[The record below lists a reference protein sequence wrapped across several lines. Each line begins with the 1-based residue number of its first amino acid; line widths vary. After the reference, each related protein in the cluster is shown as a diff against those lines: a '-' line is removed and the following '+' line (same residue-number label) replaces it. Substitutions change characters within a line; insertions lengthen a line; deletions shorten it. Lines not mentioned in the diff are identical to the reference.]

1 MRNNEDR
8 LSSSPSSDDSAALT
22 EATKSTPSQ
31 GGLSFA
37 VPTEFVEL
45 PSRGKLYPPEHPLH
59 NEESVEIKFMTAK
72 EEDILTSKA
81 LIRKGLAID
90 RMLESIIVN
99 KNIKV
104 DELILGDKN
113 ALIVA
118 ARISGYGSEYEISV
132 QCPSCEEK
140 VRHTFDLSKLEH
152 SEQDFDSIGVEI
164 TENNTFKS
172 SLYKLKNVV
181 EFRLLTGKDELATLH
196 EMEMKKKNKVKT
208 MLDSNATSQL
218 KRAVVSVD
226 GITDRV
232 QISRFIDNLP
242 ALDARY
248 LRGLIKKVTPEV
260 DMSQTFECASCGH
273 EEEMEVPFTVEFF
286 WPK

>member
-113 ALIVA
+113 ALVVA

-132 QCPSCEEK
+132 QCPACEEK

-226 GITDRV
+226 GITDKV